1 MGASNEELTTMVQAL
16 AQEVRR
22 FGEDNVRLRAHTET
36 GLGALPA
43 LAQAMN
49 KLIENPE
56 PTSRL
61 VDNKGIGKPTSFDGT
76 ESKLREWAAKFESF
90 VVGVYGEDFRRV
102 MEWRLRRPT
111 R

>member
-1 MGASNEELTTMVQAL
+1 MVQAL
-16 AQEVRR
+16 APDVRR

-43 LAQAMN
+43 LAQVMN
-49 KLIENPE
+49 MLIEKPE

-61 VDNKGIGKPTSFDGT
+61 VDNKGIGKPTSLDGT
-76 ESKLREWAAKFESF
+76 ESKLRDWAAKFESF